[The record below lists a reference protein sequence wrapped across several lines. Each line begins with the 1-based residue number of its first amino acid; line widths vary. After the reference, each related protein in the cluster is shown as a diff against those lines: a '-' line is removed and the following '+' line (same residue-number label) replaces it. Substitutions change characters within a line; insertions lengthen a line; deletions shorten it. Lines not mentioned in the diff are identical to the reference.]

1 MKRTGLKLEDR
12 IVEGIT
18 VFKTA
23 SLPAPVIAAAEQLVT
38 DWLGC
43 VLFGAEAAPAQAIA
57 RAHADEI
64 GHGAATCFVGP
75 TLCHPSLA
83 ALISGTAAHTIELD
97 DIYSP
102 ALYHPS
108 VCVIS
113 AALAA
118 CQLAKAKGDVFLRAI
133 VAGYEISNR
142 IGRGV
147 NPEHYTYWHTT
158 GTVGTLG
165 AAVAAAL
172 ALDLDAQAVES
183 AIANATSM
191 AAGLQQAFR
200 SDGMT
205 KPLHAGH
212 AAQAGLTAARI
223 AKTGFT
229 GSREML
235 SGPVGFIKVMSHG
248 RDIAGE
254 FDDLFGDWTVTQ
266 SMYKRFSCCGHTFS
280 PIDLAMDLRSEKQI
294 DPREICSIDVGTYG
308 TALKSAAVIHPTSE
322 FEAKFSIPFGVSAA
336 LLGHDLTD
344 PISFASLYGDRDIA
358 ALIDKVRLAEDAD
371 ITAAFPHLRG
381 ACIAI
386 TMADGAVHRAAA
398 PTRKGEPSNPLAASE
413 LQNKFHRLVAATRRP
428 NSAATWLAWVD
439 TLAGGGALT
448 PEALPAAS
456 HETARQRAVESIR

>member
-1 MKRTGLKLEDR
+1 MSRTPKLEDR
-12 IVEGIT
+12 IADGIASL
-18 VFKTA
+18 KTA

-43 VLFGAEAAPAQAIA
+43 VLFGAEAAPALAIA

-75 TLCHPSLA
+75 ALCHPSLA

-118 CQLAKAKGDVFLRAI
+118 CQLVEAKGDVFLRAI

-142 IGRGV
+142 IGRGL

-172 ALDLDAQAVES
+172 ALDLDAPAADS

-223 AKTGFT
+223 AKAGFT
-229 GSREML
+229 GSRDML
-235 SGPVGFIKVMSHG
+235 SGPAGFIKAMSHG
-248 RDIAGE
+248 HNIVNE
-254 FDDLFGDWTVTQ
+254 FDDLFDDWTITQ
-266 SMYKRFSCCGHTFS
+266 SLYKRFSCCGHAFA
-280 PIDLAMDLRSEKQI
+280 PIDLAIDLRTEKKI
-294 DPREICSIDVGTYG
+294 DPRDIRSINLATYD

-336 LLGHDLTD
+336 LLGHDLTN
-344 PISFASLYGDRDIA
+344 PSSFASLYDDRDIA
-358 ALIDKVRLAEDAD
+358 GLIDKVRLAADAD
-371 ITAAFPHLRG
+371 ITRAFPHSRG
-381 ACIAI
+381 ARMAI
-386 TMADGAVHRAAA
+386 TMVDGAVHRAGV
-398 PTRKGEPSNPLAASE
+398 PTRKGEPSNPLAAAD
-413 LQNKFHRLVAATRRP
+413 LRKKFIGLIAATRWP
-428 NSAATWLAWVD
+428 DSAAAWLAWVGS
-439 TLAGGGALT
+439 LAAGGELA
-448 PEALPAAS
+448 PQALPTAP
-456 HETARQRAVESIR
+456 HENARPRIAESIR